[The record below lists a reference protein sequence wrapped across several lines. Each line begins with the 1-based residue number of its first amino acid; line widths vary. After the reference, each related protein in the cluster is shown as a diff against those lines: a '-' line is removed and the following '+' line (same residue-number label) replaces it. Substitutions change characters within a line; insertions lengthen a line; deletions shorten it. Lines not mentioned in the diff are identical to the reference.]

1 MSHVR
6 RWGIGLPIVLAL
18 SISGGLAGQ
27 AAFAADRV
35 VAVVEPTPTT
45 PVVEAPPAEPE
56 PVEPEPV
63 IVPPV
68 VEPEPEPEPPPP
80 VVTPPVVTPPV
91 TTPTTPPVTTPPV
104 TTPPVTTPTTP
115 PVTTPTKPPVTTPVT
130 PPVAVP
136 TTKPT
141 STAAPIVP
149 VAGTPSKPVAQKTT
163 TSTKPVPVPA
173 TVYEATDTVI
183 IAPSA
188 PQIPVP
194 TTTPAPTNLWEEPL
208 YAAGSPGPADTTAVT
223 ALLGSLVLLIALGL
237 ALLARAIVLRM
248 RRLNRPKSRQYS
260 VSEDEARL
268 VPQSAGVPEFTEF
281 DQTVR
286 TGGTVFRHPGVI
298 GPPPPP
304 QVL

>member
-6 RWGIGLPIVLAL
+6 RWGIGLPLVLAL

-35 VAVVEPTPTT
+35 VIVEPTPTT
-45 PVVEAPPAEPE
+45 PVVEAPPAEP
-56 PVEPEPV
+56 EPEPV

-68 VEPEPEPEPPPP
+68 VEPEPEPEPPPVVTPPVVTPP

-91 TTPTTPPVTTPPV
+91 TTPTTPPVTTP
-104 TTPPVTTPTTP
+104 TNPPVTTPTN
-115 PVTTPTKPPVTTPVT
+115 PPVTTPVT

-136 TTKPT
+136 TSKPT
-141 STAAPIVP
+141 STAAPTAP
-149 VAGTPSKPVAQKTT
+149 VAGTPSKSAAQKTT
-163 TSTKPVPVPA
+163 TTTKPVPVPA
-173 TVYEATDTVI
+173 TVYETTDTVI
-183 IAPSA
+183 VAPSA

-194 TTTPAPTNLWEEPL
+194 TATPAPVNLWEEPL
-208 YAAGSPGPADTTAVT
+208 YAAGSPSPADTTAVT
-223 ALLGSLVLLIALGL
+223 ALLGSLVLLIVLGL

-248 RRLNRPKSRQYS
+248 RRLNRPTSRPS
-260 VSEDEARL
+260 GVPEDEARL
-268 VPQSAGVPEFTEF
+268 VLQSAGVAEFTEF
-281 DQTVR
+281 DPPVR
-286 TGGTVFRHPGVI
+286 TGGPVFRHPGVI